1 MDDLVHMFP
10 YKKQGRGPGYQ
21 HAHISKPQAPMKL
34 LQTVVEGESKEAE
47 KEQQRQRMLK
57 RSQSAVELRSVP
69 LSITRHG
76 STGDL
81 RKQPF
86 SVELTN
92 PEGQT
97 YIAGRLSNEERAQ
110 KILR

>member
-1 MDDLVHMFP
+1 MSLCLQALP
-10 YKKQGRGPGYQ
+10 KSNTPASRG
-21 HAHISKPQAPMKL
+21 
-34 LQTVVEGESKEAE
+34 EESKEFSRE
-47 KEQQRQRMLK
+47 KEREQQRQRMLR
-57 RSQSAVELRSVP
+57 RSQSAVELRATP
-69 LSITRHG
+69 IGMTRNS

-81 RKQPF
+81 KKLPF
-86 SVELTN
+86 TVELTN

>member
-1 MDDLVHMFP
+1 MQRKAVL
-10 YKKQGRGPGYQ
+10 
-21 HAHISKPQAPMKL
+21 QASTQLP
-34 LQTVVEGESKEAE
+34 VSREERKEVDRE
-47 KEQQRQRMLK
+47 REREQQRQRMLR
-57 RSQSAVELRSVP
+57 RSQSAVELRSMPVGMP
-69 LSITRHG
+69 RNN

-86 SVELTN
+86 TIELTN